1 LAVLPSS
8 LGQLLCAL
16 LDVDQSLGALV
27 EGHATAY
34 AALVQTSA
42 PAGRD
47 ANLGD
52 VGWVVAVRLKD
63 NAPRRVT
70 TLAGA
75 SRGFAERVERGMHV
89 LSRVD
94 KPLPVA
100 LAIARGW
107 LVVARDEQSLFEGGP
122 YVVGALA
129 VEGLPAS
136 SASVVARVWH
146 GALVGPMTA
155 ALSSSW
161 AVAREWLLD
170 QGRSE
175 RERHGG
181 RQPDFADPEAIVEV
195 LERAAMERLTP
206 LRGATE
212 LRIEAEAGSDDVTV
226 DLRATGDAVASTTGD
241 AVASTVT
248 LGDARPLGR
257 VPAESP
263 MAILVRDDIEGR
275 IASAQEW
282 SAMVAQI
289 LGSRL
294 RDVDAREIDAAFEA
308 WAQARGDWMAIGLG
322 SATERAF
329 WVQAPASR
337 EEVASRAIRQV
348 LGLSRLPPLRG
359 PLDEWLHRLPAVFG
373 TTGRISTATFPV
385 IAAAGPLPTAGAA
398 WKVED
403 GDVTIALGAQP
414 LERLT
419 ALTSRGAKWAD
430 DTRTARVLDDL
441 GGSTNFVAVAQPSRF
456 VGAASASSAPLALAF
471 GRRRGD
477 PWARL
482 DIADEIIAAGVR
494 LAGESFPAHP

>member
-1 LAVLPSS
+1 MFPSGLGPLA
-8 LGQLLCAL
+8 CAL

-27 EGHATAY
+27 DGHATAY
-34 AALVQTSA
+34 AVLAQTSA
-42 PAGRD
+42 PAGPN

-52 VGWVVAVRLKD
+52 VGWVVALRLKD
-63 NAPRRVT
+63 SALPRMT

-75 SRGFAERVERGMHV
+75 SRGFAERVEHGMHV

-100 LAIARGW
+100 VAIAQGW
-107 LVVARDEQSLFEGGP
+107 LVVARDEHSLFESGP

-136 SASVVARVWH
+136 SASLVARAWH
-146 GALVGPMTA
+146 GALVGPIA
-155 ALSSSW
+155 ACLSSSW
-161 AVAREWLLD
+161 AVAREWLLE

-175 RERHGG
+175 RDRHGG

-212 LRIEAEAGSDDVTV
+212 LRIEAETGNDDVTV
-226 DLRATGDAVASTTGD
+226 VLRATGAAVASTTGA

-248 LGDARPLGR
+248 LGDARPLGLA
-257 VPAESP
+257 PAESP
-263 MAILVRDDIEGR
+263 MAFLVRDDVEGR

-282 SAMVAQI
+282 SAMVARI

-294 RDVDAREIDAAFEA
+294 RDVDAHEIDAAFEA
-308 WAQARGDWMAIGLG
+308 WARARGDWMAIGLG
-322 SATERAF
+322 GATERAF
-329 WVQAPASR
+329 WIRAPASR

-373 TTGRISTATFPV
+373 PPGPISTATFPV
-385 IAAAGPLPTAGAA
+385 IAAAAPLPAAGAA
-398 WKVED
+398 WKVAN

-419 ALTSRGAKWAD
+419 ALTSRSAKWAD

-441 GGSTNFVAVAQPSRF
+441 GDSTSFAAVAQPSRF
-456 VGAASASSAPLALAF
+456 GGAASSSSAPLALAL

-494 LAGESFPAHP
+494 LAAESSPAHP